1 MKHAS
6 WDDCRERF
14 DARSISPD
22 RAKARSLVETAEGRI
37 VASRHLPRD
46 ESVANFVFE
55 MRYASALEMLHAL
68 ASLHGWK
75 MDNHIRLAFFL
86 RDALKRD
93 DLFRVFDDCRL
104 KQNMLV
110 YYGKWMD
117 RETADGAIERL
128 DGLIGSA
135 NGLLS
140 EKTVKG
146 DIFYNKEDKD

>member
-1 MKHAS
+1 
-6 WDDCRERF
+6 
-14 DARSISPD
+14 
-22 RAKARSLVETAEGRI
+22 
-37 VASRHLPRD
+37 
-46 ESVANFVFE
+46 

-75 MDNHIRLAFFL
+75 MDNHICLAFFL
-86 RDALKRD
+86 RDVLKRD

-104 KQNMLV
+104 KRNMLV
-110 YYGKWMD
+110 YYGKRMD

-128 DGLIGSA
+128 DGLIGSV